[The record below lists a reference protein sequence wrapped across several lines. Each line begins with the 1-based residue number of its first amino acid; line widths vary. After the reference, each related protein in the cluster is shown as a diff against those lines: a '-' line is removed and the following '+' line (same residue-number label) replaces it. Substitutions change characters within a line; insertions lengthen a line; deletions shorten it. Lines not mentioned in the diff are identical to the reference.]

1 MAGDKVLVT
10 VSAAIISCIRKTDR
24 LVRYGGDEFLLV
36 MPGISLEA
44 FVEKLHRIQDLICNM
59 SVEGYPQLKLSVSI
73 GGTLTNGE
81 TCLLYTSEI
90 M

>member
-1 MAGDKVLVT
+1 MAGMN
-10 VSAAIISCIRKTDR
+10 SC
-24 LVRYGGDEFLLV
+24 LV

-81 TCLLYTSEI
+81 TVGKAMCRADDLCTGEDLQEHDCD
-90 M
+90 